1 MPERRR
7 FEHLNKI
14 ILCARSEYFNTLFR
28 SGMAEGASTST
39 SMTSGGAGGAGA
51 ETEVPVP
58 DADPDA
64 FQCLLDYIA
73 TDEVAFAPGGGAEE
87 ARRAFLTMQL
97 AHKHGMVRLERL
109 CQRALEEGDLLSPA
123 SAVPLL
129 EGACAA
135 GEGGE
140 RVVTTCREYMVAQ
153 GHAVAEA
160 GGLDALRELPVAR
173 GLLRDSYE
181 EVERQR
187 KEIDRLNGC
196 SAGTS
201 RKRRREG
208 D

>member
-1 MPERRR
+1 
-7 FEHLNKI
+7 
-14 ILCARSEYFNTLFR
+14 
-28 SGMAEGASTST
+28 
-39 SMTSGGAGGAGA
+39 
-51 ETEVPVP
+51 
-58 DADPDA
+58 
-64 FQCLLDYIA
+64 
-73 TDEVAFAPGGGAEE
+73 
-87 ARRAFLTMQL
+87 MQL

-140 RVVTTCREYMVAQ
+140 RLVTTCREYMVAQ

-173 GLLRDSYE
+173 GLLCDSYAE
-181 EVERQR
+181 N
-187 KEIDRLNGC
+187 DRLREENAQLRGDDG
-196 SAGTS
+196 AGTS

-208 D
+208 E